1 MDVRDKPQGTKL
13 LGARIEWARSVYLNE
28 EQPYIHYTK
37 DRLNQGELKC
47 LNPNATSGVPPVS
60 ASDCVNL
67 QLHNRQLELATPDKP
82 FTVRYKA
89 ATPCVC
95 RSDCRME
102 SLRGYTGR
110 PGWHSCRASG
120 QFR

>member
-1 MDVRDKPQGTKL
+1 MDVRDKARRTKL
-13 LGARIEWARSVYLNE
+13 FGARIERARSVYWNE

-37 DRLNQGELKC
+37 DRLSQRELEW
-47 LNPNATSGVPPVS
+47 LNPNAVSGVQLVS

-67 QLHNRQLELATPDKP
+67 QSHNRQLELATPDKP

-95 RSDCRME
+95 GSDCRME
-102 SLRGYTGR
+102 SLRGYTG
-110 PGWHSCRASG
+110 
-120 QFR
+120 